1 MQNLIKNTDENTNAK
16 QNEKIIINFNIQE
29 NENDRK
35 LHNLEESNN

>member
-35 LHNLEESNN
+35 LHNLEASNN